1 MSKKSAKEKLDAALG
16 IGEGQSIDDLLEE
29 FAAGA
34 DEISSSFK
42 AIDEKV
48 HESLAKVDV
57 DVVAI

>member
-29 FAAGA
+29 LAAGA
-34 DEISSSFK
+34 DEISSSFE

-48 HESLAKVDV
+48 HESLAKVDTS
-57 DVVAI
+57 VAAI